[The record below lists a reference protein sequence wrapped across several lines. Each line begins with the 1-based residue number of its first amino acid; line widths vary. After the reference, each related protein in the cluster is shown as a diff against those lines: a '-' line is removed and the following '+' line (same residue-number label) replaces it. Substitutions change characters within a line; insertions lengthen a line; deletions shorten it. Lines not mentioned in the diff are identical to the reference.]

1 VAHHN
6 ALSEST
12 QIVDLL
18 HLKSS
23 HGEALAELI
32 SGFIYLDEILQPG
45 KGDPHVN
52 VSIRGGSYEAP
63 RNHQH
68 SLWCQLKM

>member
-1 VAHHN
+1 
-6 ALSEST
+6 LGEST
-12 QIVDLL
+12 QIIDLL

-23 HGEALAELI
+23 HGEAFAELI

-52 VSIRGGSYEAP
+52 VSIGYRSYEAP
-63 RNHQH
+63 RNHQNC
-68 SLWCQLKM
+68 LCCQLKM